1 MTFRPQETRCVIGF
15 VGVATLLAAVGVFA
29 QEPPKDAA
37 KAERS
42 IREQD
47 IYIPYEKLRQVFEK
61 HGRGVFLPYEQF
73 QELWQAALEKTRP
86 AAEAKP
92 PVGALI
98 TEISNEATVEKDVV
112 RVKAKVEIEVLA
124 AGWNEV
130 SLRLADAA
138 ITSAAVDG
146 QPARIIGGPA
156 QDYRLLVEHKGKEP
170 KQIELALEYA
180 KAITRTPGQNSVSFQ
195 APQAPVSR
203 WRLTIPQAGVKVN
216 LYPLIAATEVPV
228 EKVTVEKRPE
238 GTEAAQK
245 ADETVVLAYVGAA
258 PVVRIDWTP
267 KAEGA
272 TGMAAMASVQ
282 AQQQLWIGEGV
293 VRTRTALTYAI
304 SRAELGQLTID
315 VPADQKVV
323 NVFDANVRQWSVE
336 PVGGR
341 QRITAQLFEPAK
353 SAQQV
358 TVELEKF
365 TGDKPNETIEVPL
378 VKAVGP
384 GQQLRQQ
391 GVLVVQVAEGLR
403 AEAAKQSGLLQID
416 AGELPAA
423 LAPGK
428 WAFAYRY
435 ATADYR
441 LALSVEKVQPEVA
454 VDSLVEADLEPERLS
469 LSLVAIYTIE
479 KAGVFRLDLDIPAGY
494 EVQQVQGTAVAQAA
508 PVQVDAYRLENEK
521 KTRLVVNLTRKAIG
535 RVALAVQLQKEL
547 NLPDLLVPTGKTAEI
562 ALSIPVVAPSTVER
576 AAGRLVIYAPE
587 SLRVNPGKMAG
598 LRSVSFQE
606 AFEGMQS
613 VRGPKPG
620 DRRPVLA
627 FAYTQET
634 NVVGQVANL
643 SHDVSKLPQ
652 KIALSLAAERR
663 KPQVTVRQL
672 LVARVEEGVVKYQI
686 TFFYNVLYSGVKSL
700 QDRRAGRAGRRA
712 ARRHAWGAREC
723 DRSAAGRIGQKLRRL
738 EACRR
743 VGVDGR
749 RPDRTQLR
757 EEDRETR
764 DRQERRV
771 VVALFETPGSRP
783 RLGANR
789 AGEIGNHRRSRVGR
803 TEVAP
808 AHRSAARSDEPRG
821 LGRPR
826 LRVPRRLD
834 ADDRR
839 HAVSIGGGQT
849 DQHRAGGGADGSY
862 ARQNHFGAGAL
873 SDAERATAVGGR
885 AARRGRLRHPTGADR
900 RPAGDAGEGAAE
912 RVLRAAGKRKR
923 RHALCPGASLHGSGR
938 RQPARLAQFPARAGG
953 RQGIPLRLS
962 ARDADPPGCPRAVER
977 RVPVAWRPRDAVAG
991 CRPPAPIGSSSGFG
1005 KESSGPSS
1013 PAQDFQTDGQLYV
1026 YSTLCPAPGPKARW
1040 K

>member
-1 MTFRPQETRCVIGF
+1 MTFRPQKTRWAIGC
-15 VGVATLLAAVGVFA
+15 VGVAVWLAAVGVMA
-29 QEPPKDAA
+29 QDPPKTGVKDQ
-37 KAERS
+37 RS
-42 IREQD
+42 ILEQD

-73 QELWQAALEKTRP
+73 QELWKTAREKTRP

-124 AGWNEV
+124 AGWNEI

-146 QPARIIGGPA
+146 QPARIIGGPG
-156 QDYRLLVEHKGKEP
+156 QDYRLLVEQKGKDP

-180 KAITRTPGQNSVSFQ
+180 KAIARTPGQNSVSFQ

-203 WRLTIPQAGVKVN
+203 WRVTIPQAGVKVN
-216 LYPLIAATEVPV
+216 LHPLIAATEVPV
-228 EKVTVEKRPE
+228 EKADGAGKKPE
-238 GTEAAQK
+238 
-245 ADETVVLAYVGAA
+245 ETVVLAYVGAA

-272 TGMAAMASVQ
+272 AGMAAMASVQ

-293 VRTRTALTYAI
+293 ARTRTALSYSI
-304 SRAELGQLTID
+304 LRAELGQLTID
-315 VPADQKVV
+315 VPADQKVAG
-323 NVFDANVRQWSVE
+323 VFDANVRQWSVE
-336 PVGGR
+336 AVEGR
-341 QRITAQLFEPAK
+341 QRITAELFEPAK

-358 TVELEKF
+358 TIELEKF
-365 TGDKPNETIEVPL
+365 TGDKSTETIEVPV
-378 VKAVGP
+378 VKAVGA

-391 GVLVVQVAEGLR
+391 GVLVIQVAEGLR
-403 AEAAKQSGLLQID
+403 AEAAKTAGLLQVD

-469 LSLVAIYTIE
+469 LSLLAIYTIE

-494 EVQQVQGTAVAQAA
+494 EVQQVHGAAVAQAA
-508 PVQVDAYRLENEK
+508 PVQVDAYHLEGQQ

-535 RVALAVQLQKEL
+535 RVALAVQLQKDL
-547 NLPDLLVPTGKTAEI
+547 NQPDLLAPTGKTADI
-562 ALSIPVVAPSTVER
+562 ALAIPLVAPSTVQR
-576 AAGRLVIYAPE
+576 AVGRLVIYAPE

-620 DRRPVLA
+620 DMRPVLA
-627 FAYTQET
+627 FAYTQGP
-634 NVVGQVANL
+634 NIVRPLG
-643 SHDVSKLPQ
+643 KLPQ
-652 KIALSLAAERR
+652 KIELSLAAERR

-700 QDRRAGRAGRRA
+700 RIDVPAELAGGLHVATPGV
-712 ARRHAWGAREC
+712 REKH

-738 EACRR
+738 EPCRP

-749 RPDRTQLR
+749 RPDRT
-757 EEDRETR
+757 
-764 DRQERRV
+764 
-771 VVALFETPGSRP
+771 
-783 RLGANR
+783 
-789 AGEIGNHRRSRVGR
+789 
-803 TEVAP
+803 
-808 AHRSAARSDEPRG
+808 
-821 LGRPR
+821 
-826 LRVPRRLD
+826 
-834 ADDRR
+834 
-839 HAVSIGGGQT
+839 
-849 DQHRAGGGADGSY
+849 
-862 ARQNHFGAGAL
+862 
-873 SDAERATAVGGR
+873 
-885 AARRGRLRHPTGADR
+885 
-900 RPAGDAGEGAAE
+900 
-912 RVLRAAGKRKR
+912 
-923 RHALCPGASLHGSGR
+923 
-938 RQPARLAQFPARAGG
+938 
-953 RQGIPLRLS
+953 
-962 ARDADPPGCPRAVER
+962 
-977 RVPVAWRPRDAVAG
+977 
-991 CRPPAPIGSSSGFG
+991 
-1005 KESSGPSS
+1005 
-1013 PAQDFQTDGQLYV
+1013 
-1026 YSTLCPAPGPKARW
+1026 
-1040 K
+1040 